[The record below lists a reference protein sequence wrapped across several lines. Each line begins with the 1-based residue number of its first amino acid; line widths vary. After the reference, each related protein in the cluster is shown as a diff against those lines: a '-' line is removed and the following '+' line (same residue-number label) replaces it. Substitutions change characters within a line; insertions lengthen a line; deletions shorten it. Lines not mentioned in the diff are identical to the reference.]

1 MSDSNKTKIILI
13 DDHPLMRKGVAMTL
27 EEEIDFD
34 VVAQASDAESSI
46 AMFDEHKPDVAIIDI
61 SLPGMNGL
69 ELLKHVISR
78 FPDVKCLIVSRHEE
92 ELYAERA
99 IRAGARGYLMKVEA
113 GDKIVQA
120 VRQVINGGL
129 YLSSDINQKILMNL
143 ATGSSSANQTPLEIL
158 SDRELEVFE
167 LIGNGVP
174 TKEIAA
180 KMHVS
185 VKTIESYRSRIK
197 QKLKIESASELMHH
211 AVKWVQS

>member
-1 MSDSNKTKIILI
+1 MSDADKTKILLV

-27 EEEIDFD
+27 EEEMDFT
-34 VVAQASDAESSI
+34 VVAQASDAES
-46 AMFDEHKPDVAIIDI
+46 ALPMFQETSPDVAIIDI
-61 SLPGMNGL
+61 SLPGMNGI
-69 ELLKHVISR
+69 ELLKQVRAMYPKII
-78 FPDVKCLIVSRHEE
+78 CLIVSRHEE

-113 GDKIVQA
+113 GERIVQA
-120 VRQVINGGL
+120 VRQVLNGGL

-143 ATGSSSANQTPLEIL
+143 ATGGNASGQSPLELL

-174 TKEIAA
+174 TKDIAD

-185 VKTIESYRSRIK
+185 VKTVESYRSRIK
-197 QKLKIESASELMHH
+197 QKLNIESASELMQR
-211 AVKWVQS
+211 AVQWLQG